1 MKRGSAK
8 QPAPGF
14 TLMELLTSLAV
25 VGILL
30 GIAAPDFRETI
41 LQSRQDSR
49 IMDLTGALTLARS
62 EAIKQSSRISVC
74 ARSSDTSCGT
84 DWNKGWIVFVDDGAT
99 AGVIDDTETVLRLT
113 PSLPSGFSLTNSAI
127 TQGVAAA
134 TQRSYVR
141 FGPRGLSN
149 WRGSGTFS
157 FCDDRGSSA
166 ARAVVVSMSGD
177 IRQARPDGD
186 GTVYDTFGEAISC
199 EQDS

>member
-1 MKRGSAK
+1 
-8 QPAPGF
+8 
-14 TLMELLTSLAV
+14 MELLTSLAV

-157 FCDDRGSSA
+157 FCDARGSSA